1 MNVLLSGTKKTAIPF
16 VCVVKKES
24 GKLRPIP
31 ALQTDSMTSS
41 RKPFLARLKD
51 VALLKQLG
59 PGLITGAADDDPSG
73 IATYSQGGAQFG
85 FNLLWTLLLTFP
97 LMVAI
102 QMVSALIGR
111 VTGNGLARNMRD
123 VLPGWL
129 VMLLVSLLFLANTIN
144 VGADLAAMGEAA
156 RLAIGFNEHAS
167 TIFFALFSLT
177 LQLFVPYRRYA
188 RFLMALTFSLFA
200 YVALLFMLKLDWGA
214 IGAGLIGLHP
224 NLTDDAATTI
234 VAIFGTTISPYL
246 FFWQSAQEVEEVD
259 QKPDEHPLLERPREA
274 RAAIARIE
282 VDTVSGMLA
291 SNLIALAIMVST
303 AATLNKAGV
312 TNIQTAADAA
322 KALEPI
328 AGRFAFGLFSVG
340 IIGTGLLAIP
350 VLAGSAGYAI
360 AESRGWKT
368 GLDNMP
374 WQARGFYTVIGAAVL
389 LGLGIDWSP
398 LDPIK
403 ALYWSAVLN
412 GVIAVPMMAA
422 MMVVASSSK
431 KMGRFTV
438 RPVLA
443 GLGWLCTAIMAAATI
458 TMVYV
463 SF

>member
-1 MNVLLSGTKKTAIPF
+1 MAQLPKTLP
-16 VCVVKKES
+16 
-24 GKLRPIP
+24 
-31 ALQTDSMTSS
+31 
-41 RKPFLARLKD
+41 ARLKG
-51 VALLKQLG
+51 VTLLNQLG

-73 IATYSQGGAQFG
+73 IATYSQAGAQFG

-111 VTGNGLARNMRD
+111 VTGHGLAKNMGD

-129 VMLLVSLLFLANTIN
+129 VTGLMALLFLANTIN

-156 RLAIGFNEHAS
+156 KLVIGFGEHEF
-167 TIFFALFSLT
+167 TIAFAVISLG
-177 LQLFVPYRRYA
+177 LQLFIPYRRYA
-188 RFLMALTFSLFA
+188 RFLTVLTFSLFA
-200 YVALLFMLKLDWGA
+200 YVALLFMLKLDWPS

-224 NLTDDAATTI
+224 NLTDSAATTI

-259 QKPDEHPLLERPREA
+259 QKPDEHPLVDQPEEA
-274 RAAIARIE
+274 PAAIARIE
-282 VDTVSGMLA
+282 VDTISGMLA
-291 SNLIALAIMVST
+291 SNLIALAIMIST
-303 AATLNKAGV
+303 AATLHQHGI
-312 TNIQTAADAA
+312 TNINTAGDAA

-328 AGRFAFGLFSVG
+328 AGRFAFGLFSIG

-350 VLAGSAGYAI
+350 VLAGSSGYAI

-374 WQARGFYTVIGAAVL
+374 WQARGFYAVIGAAVL
-389 LGLGIDWSP
+389 LGLGIDYSP
-398 LDPIK
+398 IDPIK

-422 MMVVASSSK
+422 MMVVAGNK
-431 KMGRFTV
+431 RKMGRFTV
-438 RPVLA
+438 GPVLG
-443 GLGWLCTAIMAAATI
+443 GLGWLSAAVMAAATI
-458 TMVYV
+458 TMIYV
-463 SF
+463 SLR